1 LLSRSRSAK
10 KRGQYEAELWAPDFP
25 IPLAY
30 LWLAY
35 HRIRRRK
42 GGNGFGA
49 VPIEWSDIDAFN
61 RLSGM
66 ALVPWE
72 VAMLERLDDAFMK
85 AMAEA
90 QKTDE
95 K

>member
-1 LLSRSRSAK
+1 MP
-10 KRGQYEAELWAPDFP
+10 EFP
-25 IPLAY
+25 MPLMY
-30 LWLAY
+30 LWSAY
-35 HRIRRRK
+35 NRIRRRK

-72 VAMLERLDDAFMK
+72 VAMLERLDDAFLM
-85 AMAEA
+85 AMAAA
-90 QKTDE
+90 QQTPDE
-95 K
+95 KK